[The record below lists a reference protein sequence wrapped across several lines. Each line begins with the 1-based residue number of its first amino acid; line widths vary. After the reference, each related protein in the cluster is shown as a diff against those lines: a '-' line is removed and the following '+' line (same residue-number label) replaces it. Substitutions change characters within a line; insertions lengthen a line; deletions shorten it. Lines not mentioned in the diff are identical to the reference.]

1 MENKSQK
8 LKEIRKAKEL
18 EYGSFSENMN
28 NIGTVWST
36 LLGLPEPI
44 PGWMVANM
52 YVAAKL
58 LRTKKK
64 FKEDSYDDA
73 ENYLYQARLMQKV
86 DNAAEEHLKKIF
98 NTDGIVKDQVDG

>member
-1 MENKSQK
+1 
-8 LKEIRKAKEL
+8 
-18 EYGSFSENMN
+18 
-28 NIGTVWST
+28 
-36 LLGLPEPI
+36 
-44 PGWMVANM
+44 M

-64 FKEDSYDDA
+64 CKEDSYDDA